1 MGKHFGELAKI
12 RGLITYKLSP
22 HEQRAYA
29 GAISNGIPNM
39 FRRFRESVFRVAP
52 GKYSRNL
59 DMAIV
64 INYYGQMAT
73 LPFGFLRCLS
83 SAFLKKTPLGN
94 LVTLVLTTSRS
105 RKFR

>member
-29 GAISNGIPNM
+29 GAISNGLPNI

-52 GKYSRNL
+52 
-59 DMAIV
+59 
-64 INYYGQMAT
+64 
-73 LPFGFLRCLS
+73 
-83 SAFLKKTPLGN
+83 
-94 LVTLVLTTSRS
+94 
-105 RKFR
+105 RKFHIFKSFCNCCRVVII

>member
-29 GAISNGIPNM
+29 GAISNGIFNT

-52 GKYSRNL
+52 
-59 DMAIV
+59 
-64 INYYGQMAT
+64 
-73 LPFGFLRCLS
+73 PFIIAYLIYEGAEREH
-83 SAFLKKTPLGN
+83 TRLG
-94 LVTLVLTTSRS
+94 
-105 RKFR
+105 RKNPADFENDQ